1 MDNKEYIRLVPGAK
15 AAVLFIHGIVGSP
28 NHFDSYVAAVP
39 DGISVHNMLLEGHG
53 KGVKDFSKA
62 SMSKWEAQVAAAVD
76 ELAAGHERIYIM
88 AHSMGTLLAIHEAI
102 RQKKIC
108 KLFLLSVPLKL
119 FLKPA
124 LLSNIWKIYTGNVKP
139 NDPVATALVNCSG
152 ITPVKNPFAYIGWIP
167 RFIELFGKI
176 ANTRKCLKSLS
187 AQTVAYQSAR
197 DELVAINTVKLLKA
211 NPSFSVKLLPCSRHF
226 YYTPEEQAQL
236 LDAFIGWLETDA
248 AHSKS
253 RNYQEDNHEESN
265 PV

>member
-1 MDNKEYIRLVPGAK
+1 MDHKEYIRLVPGAK

-62 SMSKWEAQVAAAVD
+62 SMAKWEAQVAAAVD
-76 ELAAGHERIYIM
+76 SLAAEHERIYIM
-88 AHSMGTLLAIHEAI
+88 AHSMGTLFAINEAI

-108 KLFLLSVPLKL
+108 KLFLLAVPLKL
-119 FLKPA
+119 FLKPT
-124 LLSNIWKIYTGNVKP
+124 LLSNIWKIYTNSVKP

-152 ITPVKNPFAYIGWIP
+152 VTPVKNPFAYIGWIP

-187 AQTVAYQSAR
+187 APTVAYQSAN
-197 DELVAINTVKLLKA
+197 DELVAKSAVKLLKA
-211 NPSFSVKLLPCSRHF
+211 NPAFSVALLPCSRHF

-236 LDAFIGWLETDA
+236 NAAFIHWLGTDST
-248 AHSKS
+248 HSKS